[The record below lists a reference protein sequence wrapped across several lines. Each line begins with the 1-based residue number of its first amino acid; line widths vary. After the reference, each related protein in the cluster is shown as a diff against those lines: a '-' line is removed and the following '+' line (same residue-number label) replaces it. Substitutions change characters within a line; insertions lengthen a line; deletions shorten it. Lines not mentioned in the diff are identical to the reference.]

1 MQKKRIILMLSIA
14 TILVIGMSTAAFAAA
29 DYQAPAEIV
38 AGLTGKTIDE
48 VRADRQ
54 AGTSYGAQAVEVD
67 KLDEFQTERLALC
80 EQNLDQ
86 AVIDG
91 NLTQEEAD
99 KLLAEMTDRMEDCD
113 GTGTGLG
120 QASGNGTGEGL
131 GICNGTGDGSGN
143 GSGRG
148 TGKGIGTGAG
158 NGMGMMRGD
167 GTGSGLGCGSCTD
180 ADDIE

>member
-1 MQKKRIILMLSIA
+1 MLSIA

-29 DYQAPAEIV
+29 DYQTPAEIV

-54 AGTSYGAQAVEVD
+54 AGTSYGAQAGEVD

-91 NLTQEEAD
+91 NLTQAEAD
-99 KLLAEMTDRMEDCD
+99 KILAEMTDRMENCD

-120 QASGNGTGEGL
+120 RASENGTGAGQGICNGLGDGSGRGNGNGTGA
-131 GICNGTGDGSGN
+131 GS
-143 GSGRG
+143 
-148 TGKGIGTGAG
+148 
-158 NGMGMMRGD
+158 GMGMMRGG

-180 ADDIE
+180 TGDNE

>member
-29 DYQAPAEIV
+29 DYQTPAEIA

-48 VRADRQ
+48 VRAARQ
-54 AGTSYGAQAVEVD
+54 AGTSYGAQAGEVD

-86 AVIDG
+86 DVTYG
-91 NLTQEEAD
+91 NRTQAEAD
-99 KLLAEMTDRMEDCD
+99 KLLAEMKDRMEICD

-120 QASGNGTGEGL
+120 QTSENGTGVGQ
-131 GICNGTGDGSGN
+131 GICNGTGDGSG
-143 GSGRG
+143 RG
-148 TGKGIGTGAG
+148 TGTGTGTG
-158 NGMGMMRGD
+158 NDSGGGMGMMRGG

>member
-29 DYQAPAEIV
+29 DYQTPAEIV

-54 AGTSYGAQAVEVD
+54 AGTSYGAQAAKAD
-67 KLDEFQTERLALC
+67 KLDEFQTERVALC

-86 AVIDG
+86 AVVDG
-91 NLTQEEAD
+91 KLTQTEAD
-99 KLLAEMTDRMEDCD
+99 KLLAEMTDRMENCD

-120 QASGNGTGEGL
+120 QAPGNGIGAGQ
-131 GICNGTGDGSGN
+131 GICNGTGDGSG
-143 GSGRG
+143 R
-148 TGKGIGTGAG
+148 GAG
-158 NGMGMMRGD
+158 NGSGMGMMRGG
-167 GTGSGLGCGSCTD
+167 GTGSGLGCGSCID

>member
-1 MQKKRIILMLSIA
+1 MQKKRIIIMLSIA

-29 DYQAPAEIV
+29 DYQTPAEII

-48 VRADRQ
+48 ARADRQ
-54 AGTSYGAQAVEVD
+54 AGTSYGAQTAEAD

-86 AVIDG
+86 SVIDG
-91 NLTQEEAD
+91 NITQEEAD
-99 KLLAEMTDRMEDCD
+99 KLLAEMTDRMENCD

-120 QASGNGTGEGL
+120 RASGTGAGL
-131 GICNGTGDGSGN
+131 GICNGTGDGSGR
-143 GSGRG
+143 GAGKGAG
-148 TGKGIGTGAG
+148 TGTGS
-158 NGMGMMRGD
+158 GMGMMRGG

-180 ADDIE
+180 DGDIE

>member
-1 MQKKRIILMLSIA
+1 MQKKRIILMVSIA

-29 DYQAPAEIV
+29 DYQTPAEIV

-67 KLDEFQTERLALC
+67 KLDEFKTERLELC

-91 NLTQEEAD
+91 KLTQDEAD
-99 KLLAEMTDRMEDCD
+99 ELFAKMTDRMENCD
-113 GTGTGLG
+113 GTETGLG
-120 QASGNGTGEGL
+120 RPSGTGEGL
-131 GICNGTGDGSGN
+131 GICNGTGDGSGRGIGK
-143 GSGRG
+143 GSGN
-148 TGKGIGTGAG
+148 GAG
-158 NGMGMMRGD
+158 SGMGMMRGG

>member
-29 DYQAPAEIV
+29 DYQTPAEIA

-48 VRADRQ
+48 VRAARQ
-54 AGTSYGAQAVEVD
+54 AGTSYGAQTGEVD

-86 AVIDG
+86 AVTNG
-91 NLTQEEAD
+91 NLTQAEAD
-99 KLLAEMTDRMEDCD
+99 KLLAEMTDRMENCD

-120 QASGNGTGEGL
+120 QTSENGTGVGQ
-131 GICNGTGDGSGN
+131 GICNGTGDGT
-143 GSGRG
+143 GRG
-148 TGKGIGTGAG
+148 TGSG
-158 NGMGMMRGD
+158 NGNGGGMGMMRGG

>member
-1 MQKKRIILMLSIA
+1 MVSIA

-29 DYQAPAEIV
+29 DYQTPAEII

-54 AGTSYGAQAVEVD
+54 AGTSYGAQAAEVD
-67 KLDEFQTERLALC
+67 KLDEFKTERLALC

-91 NLTQEEAD
+91 KLTREEAD
-99 KLLAEMTDRMEDCD
+99 KLLAEMTDRMENCD

-120 QASGNGTGEGL
+120 QAQGNSTGAGQ
-131 GICNGTGDGSGN
+131 GICNGTGDGSG
-143 GSGRG
+143 R
-148 TGKGIGTGAG
+148 GAG
-158 NGMGMMRGD
+158 NGSGSGNGSGMGLMRGG
-167 GTGSGLGCGSCTD
+167 GTGSGLGCGSCID